1 MADKGVLSMAISTIF
16 NFEKHQQNSKYK
28 SDILRNYM
36 ADIVYGANDGII
48 TTFTLISGI
57 KGAKF
62 PYVIIIVLGVINL
75 FADGISM
82 GASSYLSFRADASMK
97 GVSCGYLESFYHGFA
112 TFLAFIL
119 CGAVPLISFL
129 IPRFYEYQFLIS
141 CIMTAVTLF
150 LIGALRVIIIIGQGW
165 LWGGLEMLLVGG
177 IAAILGYTIGDVLT
191 RWFCLPII

>member
-1 MADKGVLSMAISTIF
+1 MTIGTIL
-16 NFEKHQQNSKYK
+16 NFKKHEQNSKHK
-28 SDILRNYM
+28 LNILINYM

-48 TTFTLISGI
+48 TTFTLVSGVE
-57 KGAKF
+57 GAKF
-62 PYVIIIVLGVINL
+62 PSVIVIVLGFVNL

-82 GASSYLSFRADASMK
+82 GASSYLGFRTDSAMK
-97 GVSCGYLESFYHGFA
+97 GISCGYLESFYHGLA

-129 IPRFYEYQFLIS
+129 IPKFYEYQFLIS

-150 LIGALRVIIIIGQGW
+150 LIGVLRIIIIGQGW
-165 LWGGLEMLLVGG
+165 LQGGLEMLLVGG
-177 IAAILGYTIGDVLT
+177 VAAILGYTIGNFLT